1 MSDRIRRALG
11 VSPVVVVGLALL
23 GVPRVVAHD
32 LDLVGPAVNALLVF
46 VPIAVW
52 IGFVLVRRVPHP
64 FLTLL
69 VVGVG
74 YGVLLAV
81 THQLLWAVAFA
92 GDPPGLGGNLAGV
105 LPPAGEAVLVRV
117 VAFGSSLVTG
127 AFTGVATGAV
137 AWLLARIVPGLG
149 PR

>member
-1 MSDRIRRALG
+1 VSGRIRGALG
-11 VSPVVVVGLALL
+11 VSPLVVLGLALL

-32 LDLVGPAVNALLVF
+32 LALAGPVVNVLLVF

-52 IGFVLVRRVPHP
+52 IGFVLVKRVPNP

-69 VVGVG
+69 AVGVV

-81 THQLLWAVAFA
+81 THQLLWAEAFA
-92 GDPPGLGGNLAGV
+92 GDPPSLGGNLAGV
-105 LPPAGEAVLVRV
+105 LPTAGEAGVLRV
-117 VAFGSSLVTG
+117 LAFGSSLVTG
-127 AFTGVATGAV
+127 AFTGVASGV
-137 AWLLARIVPGLG
+137 VGSLLARIVRAHR

>member
-1 MSDRIRRALG
+1 VSGRIRGALG
-11 VSPVVVVGLALL
+11 VSPLVVLGLALL

-32 LDLVGPAVNALLVF
+32 LALVGPVVNALLVF

-52 IGFVLVRRVPHP
+52 IGFVLVKRVSNP

-69 VVGVG
+69 AVGLV

-81 THQLLWAVAFA
+81 THQLLWAEAFA
-92 GDPPGLGGNLAGV
+92 GDPPSLGGNLAGV
-105 LPPAGEAVLVRV
+105 LPTAGEAGVLRV
-117 VAFGSSLVTG
+117 LASGSSLVTG
-127 AFTGVATGAV
+127 AFTGVASGAV
-137 AWLLARIVPGLG
+137 GSLLARIVRAHR

>member
-1 MSDRIRRALG
+1 VSGRIRGALG
-11 VSPVVVVGLALL
+11 VSPLVVLGLALL

-32 LDLVGPAVNALLVF
+32 LALVGPVVNVLLVF

-52 IGFVLVRRVPHP
+52 IGFVLVKRVPNP

-69 VVGVG
+69 AVGVV

-81 THQLLWAVAFA
+81 THQLLWADAFA
-92 GDPPGLGGNLAGV
+92 GDPPSLGGNLAGV
-105 LPPAGEAVLVRV
+105 LPTAGEAGVLRV
-117 VAFGSSLVTG
+117 LAFGSSLVTG
-127 AFTGVATGAV
+127 AFTGVASGV
-137 AWLLARIVPGLG
+137 VGSLLARIVRAHR